1 MSEDIRRMIDKVKN
15 FKQFVN
21 ENYNQNKF
29 DIAKLSRE
37 FLEIDNE
44 MSELIE
50 KADSLAKDGIGK
62 QAWERYKELE
72 HIRRQKSK
80 DLFIGNNP
88 DEMYD
93 DVHDAIL
100 SDIDGVAEMPNGY
113 TATIIASYYNSIM
126 KYYNTIAVVKTPK
139 NIEYLIDVPTYN
151 KIKIG
156 TIFNN

>member
-1 MSEDIRRMIDKVKN
+1 MSKEIRQMIDKVMN

-62 QAWERYKELE
+62 HAWERYKELE
-72 HIRRQKSK
+72 HIRRQKTK
-80 DLFIGNNP
+80 DLFVGNNP

-93 DVHDAIL
+93 DVHNAIL
-100 SDIDGVAEMPNGY
+100 SNRDGVVDMPNGY
-113 TATIIASYYNSIM
+113 SATIIASYYNSIM
-126 KYYNTIAVVKTPK
+126 GHYNTIAVVKSPK
-139 NIEYLIDVPTYN
+139 NTEYLIDVPTYS

-156 TIFNN
+156 TIFSN

>member
-1 MSEDIRRMIDKVKN
+1 MKKLN
-15 FKQFVN
+15 K
-21 ENYNQNKF
+21 NYNQNKF
-29 DIAKLSRE
+29 DIVKLAKE

-50 KADSLAKDGIGK
+50 KSDSLAKDGIGRN
-62 QAWERYKELE
+62 AWERYKELE
-72 HIRRQKSK
+72 DIRIQKTK
-80 DLFIGNNP
+80 DLFIDNSI

-93 DVHDAIL
+93 DIHDTIL
-100 SDIDGVAEMPNGY
+100 SDRDDVVEMPNGY

-139 NIEYLIDVPTYN
+139 NIEYLIDVSTFN

>member
-1 MSEDIRRMIDKVKN
+1 MSKDIREMIDKVKN

-29 DIAKLSRE
+29 DIAKLSRD

-72 HIRRQKSK
+72 HIRRQRSE

-93 DVHDAIL
+93 NIYDAIL
-100 SDIDGVAEMPNGY
+100 SGGDGVVKMQNGY

-126 KYYNTIAVVKTPK
+126 NYYNTIAVVKTSK

-156 TIFNN
+156 TIFTN

>member
-1 MSEDIRRMIDKVKN
+1 MSKEIRQMIDKVKN

-72 HIRRQKSK
+72 LIRRQKAK

-100 SDIDGVAEMPNGY
+100 SEGDGVVKMPNGY
-113 TATIIASYYNSIM
+113 SATIIASYYNSIM
-126 KYYNTIAVVKTPK
+126 QYYNTIAVVKSSK
-139 NIEYLIDVPTYN
+139 NTEYLIDVPTYS
-151 KIKIG
+151 KIKIS
-156 TIFNN
+156 TIFSN

>member
-1 MSEDIRRMIDKVKN
+1 MIDGVEN
-15 FKQFVN
+15 FN
-21 ENYNQNKF
+21 NQNKF
-29 DIAKLSRE
+29 DIVKLSRD

-72 HIRRQKSK
+72 HIRRQKLK

-93 DVHDAIL
+93 DIHDAIL
-100 SDIDGVAEMPNGY
+100 CEGDGVVEMPNGY
-113 TATIIASYYNSIM
+113 TATIIASYYSSIM
-126 KYYNTIAVVKTPK
+126 KHYNTIGVVKTPK
-139 NIEYLIDVPTYN
+139 NIEYLINVPTYN

-156 TIFNN
+156 TIFTN